1 MKSPNPFIIRNI
13 NLMGAFAA
21 LSVLESG
28 NRVHFQLNDSNLAQK
43 HIELSSMFRWNM
55 LELPGTL
62 TELKNWNRIANLFPY
77 LFYPQRVADISP
89 EREINPKKLIVLDQL
104 QGKDREN
111 CSLPIRFDSP
121 GFEALNPR
129 FCSKGVL
136 NREYL
141 IDRNRLTS
149 ILLAQCCTLGATFS
163 HNETEPAHL
172 ICETNN
178 AAQKL
183 IELRDCTF
191 PYNNSI
197 RIASKW
203 GSISWISKASSVW
216 ILINLHPKHEPN
228 LKTEILEQASDLG
241 IQINDFQKNAIHLSC
256 IEEFEITKEKI
267 TSLPQLSLN
276 DTLIG
281 LPKFLKKLEKTSK
294 LKLRL
299 PRMLEV
305 ETKFSLAGFDLLKQI
320 LNECDRMFDLAKQTG
335 LNYSTFQQ
343 LFYSYGSEAM
353 DWMIEEAF
361 EQMNKSRDAERIWN
375 DTERLWNMNF
385 EPFKKLD

>member
-1 MKSPNPFIIRNI
+1 MNSQNTFIIRNI
-13 NLMGAFAA
+13 NLIGAFVA

-28 NRVHFQLNDSNLAQK
+28 NRVHFQLDDSNFTKK
-43 HIELSSMFRWNM
+43 HFEMSTLFRWNM
-55 LELPGTL
+55 LELPSTL
-62 TELKNWNRIANLFPY
+62 TELKNWNKIANSFPH
-77 LFYPQRVADISP
+77 LFYPQRIIDISP
-89 EREINPKKLIVLDQL
+89 NREINPKKLIVIDQL

-129 FCSKGVL
+129 LGSKGVL

-149 ILLAQCCTLGATFS
+149 ILLAQCSAIGATFS
-163 HNETEPAHL
+163 HNEKEPAHL

-178 AAQKL
+178 AEQKL
-183 IELRDCTF
+183 IELRDCKF

-203 GSISWISKASSVW
+203 GNTSWIPKASSVW

-228 LKTEILEQASDLG
+228 LETEILEQATNLG
-241 IQINDFQKNAIHLSC
+241 IQLDEFQKNIIQQKCTEGSGT
-256 IEEFEITKEKI
+256 TKEDVQ
-267 TSLPQLSLN
+267 SLPNLSLN
-276 DTLIG
+276 ETLIG
-281 LPKFLKKLEKTSK
+281 LPKFLKKLDKTLKMK
-294 LKLRL
+294 LQL

-305 ETKFSLAGFDLLKQI
+305 KTKFSLAGFDLLKQTM
-320 LNECDRMFDLAKQTG
+320 NECDRMFDLAKQTG

-343 LFYSYGSEAM
+343 LFYCYGSEAM

-361 EQMNKSRDAERIWN
+361 EQMNKSRDVERIWN

>member
-1 MKSPNPFIIRNI
+1 MNSQNTLIIRDI
-13 NLMGAFAA
+13 NLLGAFAA

-28 NRVHFQLNDSNLAQK
+28 CPVHFQFNESILSQR
-43 HIELSSMFRWNM
+43 HFELSSLFRWNM
-55 LELPGTL
+55 LELPQTL
-62 TELKNWNRIANLFPY
+62 TELKNWNKVANSFPY
-77 LFYPQRVADISP
+77 LFYPQRVADMSP
-89 EREINPKKLIVLDQL
+89 ERDVSPKKLIVMDQL
-104 QGKDREN
+104 QAKDREN
-111 CSLPIRFDSP
+111 CSLPLRFDTP
-121 GFEALNPR
+121 GFEALNLD
-129 FCSKGVL
+129 FCAKGVL

-149 ILLAQCCTLGATFS
+149 ILLAQCRKLGATFS
-163 HNETEPAHL
+163 HNETEHPHL
-172 ICETNN
+172 ICETKSNT
-178 AAQKL
+178 QKL
-183 IELRDCTF
+183 IELRECVF

-197 RIASKW
+197 RIATKW
-203 GSISWISKASSVW
+203 GYTSWISKASSVW

-228 LKTEILEQASDLG
+228 LKTEILEQASNLG

-256 IEEFEITKEKI
+256 IEEFETTKEKI

-281 LPKFLKKLEKTSK
+281 LPKHLKKLEKTFKMK
-294 LKLRL
+294 LQL
-299 PRMLEV
+299 PQVLDV
-305 ETKFSLAGFDLLKQI
+305 ETKYSLAGFDLLKQI